1 MRQLTDLE
9 NILQALIGEHERLLR
24 HLDVQHAA
32 MKKLDARAMDD
43 AAAQAE
49 SARLRI
55 VTLDTRRKQLVT
67 QLAQLL
73 RVDGQPTLARIAE
86 AMPAAQAQSKKKLL
100 DLRDKLK
107 ALVSHAAS
115 RAQLSGKLA
124 GSVLG
129 HLNTVVRLL
138 AGAVEQAGIYTKHGT
153 PRVSSRIGVMEAV
166 G

>member
-1 MRQLTDLE
+1 MRQYGDLE
-9 NILQALIGEHERLLR
+9 NILSALISEHERLLR
-24 HLDVQHAA
+24 HLDAQHAS
-32 MKKLDARAMDD
+32 MKKLDAKAMDD
-43 AAAQAE
+43 AASQAE

-55 VTLDTRRKQLVT
+55 ATLDSRRRQLVA

-73 RVDGQPTLARIAE
+73 RVEGQPTLARIAE

-100 DLRDKLK
+100 DLRDRLK
-107 ALVSHAAS
+107 GLVAQAAN
-115 RAQLSGKLA
+115 RAQMSGKLA